1 MPNIYRFQQNDIVN
15 DTQKVGTSTFSNNVN
30 NLTQVFTS
38 SVQADFTS
46 PTSSGAFFI
55 DVFNE
60 HTSSSST
67 EKQFSVAYA
76 HRDGSGSLNFTN
88 DTGAKGKSATGV
100 TYAQYR
106 NLVFGD
112 ELTDFTFNDFTPR
125 DFYILNFNRARYK
138 HNLKPG
144 TLNLFLTGSGA
155 PGMLGNTS
163 ANNSGIKTLHLTDDS
178 VTATGSA
185 TITNIGRQFNIVS
198 GASGVRLGSNTTQVD
213 GSGSYGL
220 FYPDAGLIFLN
231 ARAISQSLQIE
242 PAQGDNA
249 TPDGHQVLFNSIRNG
264 NGLDSSHFII
274 DSEEKISS
282 QFYFVRAR
290 NEQFNY
296 TTNPSFTD
304 NTGTLNNDSF
314 IDNPTTFITTIG
326 LYNDA
331 NDLVAVAK
339 VSQPITKDFT
349 KEALIRVKLDY

>member
-15 DTQKVGTSTFSNNVN
+15 DTQKVGTSTWTNNIN
-30 NLTQVFTS
+30 NLTGVFSS
-38 SVQADFTS
+38 SVQANFTS

-55 DVFNE
+55 DLFNE
-60 HTSSSST
+60 HTSSSTSV
-67 EKQFSVAYA
+67 KQFSVAYA
-76 HRDGSGSLNFTN
+76 HKNGSGSLNFTN
-88 DTGAKGKSATGV
+88 DVGAKGKSATGV

-112 ELTDFTFNDFTPR
+112 ELTNFTFNDFTPN
-125 DFYILNFNRARYK
+125 DFYIININRARYK

-155 PGMLGNTS
+155 PGVGGPINQ
-163 ANNSGIKTLHLTDDS
+163 SGIKTLHLTDDS

-198 GASGVRLGSNTTQVD
+198 GASGVRQGANTTQVV

-231 ARAISQSLQIE
+231 TRAISQSLEIE
-242 PAQGDNA
+242 PSQGDNA
-249 TPDGHQVLFNSIRNG
+249 TPNGHQTLYNAIKHG
-264 NGLDSSHFII
+264 NGLNTSYFII

-339 VSQPITKDFT
+339 VSQPIAKDFT
-349 KEALIRVKLDY
+349 KEALMRVKLDY

>member
-15 DTQKVGTSTFSNNVN
+15 DTQKVGTSTWTNNVN
-30 NLTQVFTS
+30 NLTGVFTS
-38 SVQADFTS
+38 STQANFTS
-46 PTSSGAFFI
+46 PTSSGAFFL
-55 DVFNE
+55 DLFNE
-60 HTSSSST
+60 HTSSST
-67 EKQFSVAYA
+67 TAKQLSIAYA

-112 ELTDFTFNDFTPR
+112 ELTNFTFNDFTPK
-125 DFYILNFNRARYK
+125 DFYVININRSRYR

-144 TLNLFLTGSGA
+144 TLNLILTGSGA
-155 PGMLGNTS
+155 PGTQGSENQ
-163 ANNSGIKTLHLTDDS
+163 SGIGALHLTDDS
-178 VTATGSA
+178 ITATGSA

-249 TPDGHQVLFNSIRNG
+249 TPDGHQMLFNSIRNG

>member
-67 EKQFSVAYA
+67 EKQFSIAYA

-144 TLNLFLTGSGA
+144 TLNLFLTSGSNGS
-155 PGMLGNTS
+155 PL
-163 ANNSGIKTLHLTDDS
+163 KTLHLTDDAVS
-178 VTATGSA
+178 ATGSSV
-185 TITNIGRQFNIVS
+185 ITNIGRQFNIVS
-198 GASGVRLGSNTTQVD
+198 GSNGIRLSGTTTTQVTD
-213 GSGSYGL
+213 SGSYGL
-220 FYPDAGLIFLN
+220 FYPDAGIILLN
-231 ARAISQSLQIE
+231 PSAISHSLHVDATQTDNVI
-242 PAQGDNA
+242 PDGPQKLYNSIAQG
-249 TPDGHQVLFNSIRNG
+249 NG
-264 NGLDSSHFII
+264 AGSPGTGHFII
-274 DSEEKISS
+274 DAEEKISS

-290 NEQFNY
+290 NNEFNY

-304 NTGTLNNDSF
+304 TQGNLNIDTF
-314 IDNPTTFITTIG
+314 IDNPTTFITSVG
-326 LYNDA
+326 LYNDD

-339 VSQPITKDFT
+339 LSQPITKDFT